1 MDEWGLWHW
10 LNGQRYNG
18 IGGLAM
24 DSNDCELC
32 GGTQVL
38 TVHDYDEHGNPV
50 PKQIPCPR
58 H

>member
-1 MDEWGLWHW
+1 
-10 LNGQRYNG
+10 
-18 IGGLAM
+18 M